1 MTLRRGAGLR
11 PAAAAPPR
19 QHHKGARRRLRPC
32 HLGAGLHSGLSSADP
47 AARAPA
53 AALPLPRPALSR
65 LPEAPGPPPAASRA
79 DWGRGA
85 FFASE
90 VYSNARKGP
99 SRGCEAGPVA
109 FTLGGRVSHL
119 DGPGMCPVAQ
129 RLVPR
134 DNPSGARIYTAVTGH
149 KPLRSGHNPPAA
161 WLGRKGGK
169 REKRKCS
176 GWGGLH
182 GGGGRHQDAPS
193 RARAL
198 FLPAWTHVPGQKR
211 RLGTNAPPVPQS
223 QDLGRDIP

>member
-1 MTLRRGAGLR
+1 MRDFTAASHLLTPRPGLLRLPFLSPAPRSPGSPR
-11 PAAAAPPR
+11 PPGP
-19 QHHKGARRRLRPC
+19 RRLRP
-32 HLGAGLHSGLSSADP
+32 GQTGEGEPSSR
-47 AARAPA
+47 ARSIPTPGRDQVEVARL
-53 AALPLPRPALSR
+53 ALWPLPWVAAFPTWTVLACARWR
-65 LPEAPGPPPAASRA
+65 RDRCPE
-79 DWGRGA
+79 
-85 FFASE
+85 
-90 VYSNARKGP
+90 
-99 SRGCEAGPVA
+99 
-109 FTLGGRVSHL
+109 TT
-119 DGPGMCPVAQ
+119 
-129 RLVPR
+129 
-134 DNPSGARIYTAVTGH
+134 PSGARIYTAVTGH

-176 GWGGLH
+176 GRGGLH